1 LPAILLA
8 LICLGTRPPPIGA
21 VRGGSPVVVIDE
33 DDETMEYAPHYVSK
47 RAQKKKK
54 WKSNSTEQAIRV
66 HASNL
71 CKPKID

>member
-1 LPAILLA
+1 MPAILLA

-54 WKSNSTEQAIRV
+54 NGKVTPLSRQFGCMLQTYV
-66 HASNL
+66 NL
-71 CKPKID
+71 K